1 MGQWLGRLP
10 GLRSGDS
17 WFKTHSDH
25 LLNLFLVFPCSTSQL
40 HLYIVNWFAP
50 GQLRF
55 STVAVVVLFHH
66 FVDYN
71 DSLALKSPYGE
82 RSIRYVLCIVLCNK
96 WDHRQW
102 NELHVFLITGCLV
115 INVFLLLSVPI
126 AEQD

>member
-25 LLNLFLVFPCSTSQL
+25 LLNLFLVVPGSTSQL

-50 GQLRF
+50 GQLGF
-55 STVAVVVLFHH
+55 LTVAVVVLFHH
-66 FVDYN
+66 FVDC

-82 RSIRYVLCIVLCNK
+82 QSVSMYYVLYC
-96 WDHRQW
+96 
-102 NELHVFLITGCLV
+102 V
-115 INVFLLLSVPI
+115 INEITDNGMNYMNSSKLTVL
-126 AEQD
+126 